1 MSVFGYDDD
10 DDDDL
15 AHQDALVTAGCV
27 KGAVVSVCLSV
38 LRVSF
43 FFQSSC
49 LSFWPLT

>member
-1 MSVFGYDDD
+1 MFGYDDD

-27 KGAVVSVCLSV
+27 KGDVVSVCLSV